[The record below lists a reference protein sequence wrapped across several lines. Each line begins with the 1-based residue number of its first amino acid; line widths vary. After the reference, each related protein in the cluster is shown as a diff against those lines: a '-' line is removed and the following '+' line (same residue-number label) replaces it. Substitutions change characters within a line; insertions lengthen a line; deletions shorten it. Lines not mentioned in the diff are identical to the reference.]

1 MSALSPRL
9 WGVHL
14 LALVLVGAAGALGWW
29 QIESWQVRRA
39 AEAVDLSG
47 LVPLPL
53 AEVMGPDDAFPGDRV
68 GQPVVVEGTW
78 LTDSTLYISGR
89 ERAGVTGYWAV
100 TPLAVGGGDAGALPV
115 VRGWTPTVAEAPAPP
130 TGAAELVA
138 FLQPGEGTGA
148 VDDDPADEV
157 LPQLRIADVIQY
169 VDQDLYGG
177 YGVVAQQ
184 VGPGDWPVGAAAT
197 NPGSTGLLDPDI
209 AQLPAA
215 GTFTALRNLLYGFEW
230 WVFGGFA
237 GFIWWRHVRDVTR
250 PVEVDPPRGPE
261 DLGGPDDPTD
271 GPDVDPSEDPAGV
284 AAREVASRT

>member
-1 MSALSPRL
+1 MSILSPRL

-14 LALVLVGAAGALGWW
+14 LAIVLVGAAGALGWW
-29 QIESWQVRRA
+29 QIESWQERRA
-39 AEAVDLSG
+39 AEAIDLSG
-47 LVPLPL
+47 LVPRQL
-53 AEVMGPDDAFPGDRV
+53 AEVMGPDDAFPGDGV

-78 LTDSTLYISGR
+78 LPDATLYVAGR
-89 ERAGVTGYWAV
+89 EREGTTGFWAV
-100 TPLAVGGGDAGALPV
+100 TPMAVGGGDAGALPI
-115 VRGWTPTVAEAPAPP
+115 VRGWTPTVAQAPAPP

-148 VDDDPADEV
+148 VDEDPADNV
-157 LPQLRIADVIQY
+157 IPQLRIADVIQY

-184 VGPGDWPVGAAAT
+184 VGPGNWPVGAAAT

-209 AQLPAA
+209 AQLPAT

-237 GFIWWRHVRDVTR
+237 GFIWWRYVRDVTR
-250 PVEVDPPRGPE
+250 HVEVDALEGPE
-261 DLGGPDDPTD
+261 GPDEPGDPAH
-271 GPDVDPSEDPAGV
+271 GPDVDPAADPAGV
-284 AAREVASRT
+284 EAPAVASRT